1 MKKSSLYPLMGFLP
15 LVIGFFYIRTA
26 AFPLLGPLFFTA
38 LPLSLIHI

>member
-26 AFPLLGPLFFTA
+26 AFPCWDRCFS
-38 LPLSLIHI
+38 LPCPG